1 MTKPFSIPAI
11 TAILLSGIAGVAAQE
26 SAQEAVHATTQPL
39 PSYEFAGL
47 PITPHQMAVLGLSG
61 QIRERAT
68 APTLTR
74 DGMPASPHQIAV
86 LARPAAESTI
96 ASRRIEDAMSQVGPV
111 TRAQ

>member
-1 MTKPFSIPAI
+1 MTKSFSILAI
-11 TAILLSGIAGVAAQE
+11 TAIMLSGVAGVAAQE
-26 SAQEAVHATTQPL
+26 TAQPL

-61 QIRERAT
+61 QIRERAA

-86 LARPAAESTI
+86 LAHPAAEAE
-96 ASRRIEDAMSQVGPV
+96 ASAPRRIEDAMSQVGPV

>member
-1 MTKPFSIPAI
+1 MTKPFSILAI
-11 TAILLSGIAGVAAQE
+11 TTILLSGIAGVAAQE
-26 SAQEAVHATTQPL
+26 IHATAQPL
-39 PSYEFAGL
+39 PTYEFAGL

-61 QIRERAT
+61 QIRERAAT
-68 APTLTR
+68 PTLTR

-86 LARPAAESTI
+86 LARPAAEAAI

>member
-1 MTKPFSIPAI
+1 MTKPFSILAM
-11 TAILLSGIAGVAAQE
+11 TTILLSGIAAAAAQE
-26 SAQEAVHATTQPL
+26 TGHAL
-39 PSYEFAGL
+39 PTYEFAGL

-61 QIRERAT
+61 QIRERAA
-68 APTLTR
+68 APTLTL

-86 LARPAAESTI
+86 LARPTAEAQT